1 MESTFEFLRFVQS
14 KDLSFWDVKR
24 LSFSFS
30 NLSKTYS
37 SVRLENI
44 LTPIK
49 NKIKKDEYNGK
60 LPIISKISFNDGKI
74 HLRDDFKTGMDL
86 YSLSLNDL
94 LISNIN
100 FHQGATA
107 INKIGDVVCSTHYQ
121 PYRIDF
127 FKVIPEYLILVLR
140 NKIFLEYVS
149 QQKTN
154 GIKTESNYNFIK
166 NLEIPLPSIEKQK
179 ELVAQYDALLNVAR
193 DKENQAD
200 TKEQSID
207 DYLMAELGIKENL
220 PSTSNSLFQIGEYK
234 VLSNWDI
241 KTLEK
246 NQNFLSSSK
255 YSTYKCSQI
264 LSINPSTVLPSDKN
278 TEISFIPME
287 NVSDAYGKVM
297 RLDKKNVTMA
307 KGYTKFKNGDLIW
320 AKITPCMQNGKS
332 AVVDNLL
339 NGYGC
344 GSTEFYVIR
353 NDKITEK
360 LNTNFLHLLLRMK
373 LVLNEAMKTFTGACG
388 QQRVPVGFIKELQIP
403 LPPLSIQ
410 HRILEEVT
418 FRKEQVKSLR
428 EESEKLR
435 LQAISDF
442 EKEVFN

>member
-24 LSFSFS
+24 LSFSLS

-37 SVRLENI
+37 SVKLGDI

-49 NKIKKDEYNGK
+49 NKIKKNEYNGQ

-121 PYRIDF
+121 PYSIDF

-166 NLEIPLPSIEKQK
+166 NLEIPLPSMEKQK
-179 ELVAQYDALLNVAR
+179 ELVAHYNALLNLAK
-193 DKENQAD
+193 DKENQAEQM
-200 TKEQSID
+200 EQSID
-207 DYLMAELGIKENL
+207 DYLIAELGIKDNL
-220 PSTSNSLFQIGEYK
+220 ISTNKNLFQTVEYK
-234 VLSNWDI
+234 NLSKWVLDASYSI
-241 KTLEK
+241 
-246 NQNFLSSSK
+246 SSK
-255 YSTYKCSQI
+255 YKIFSFDEVCSKITDGTHQTPEYVSQGITFLSAKDVTSQELSLKNVKYIPEYLHNQLKARCLPQKDDI
-264 LSINPSTVLPSDKN
+264 LLAKNGTTGVAALFTLDYEVSIYVSLALLRCNLQLILPKFLLYYINSKFAKEQFDKGLIGVGVPNLHLSVIKN
-278 TEISFIPME
+278 T
-287 NVSDAYGKVM
+287 
-297 RLDKKNVTMA
+297 L
-307 KGYTKFKNGDLIW
+307 
-320 AKITPCMQNGKS
+320 
-332 AVVDNLL
+332 
-339 NGYGC
+339 
-344 GSTEFYVIR
+344 
-353 NDKITEK
+353 
-360 LNTNFLHLLLRMK
+360 
-373 LVLNEAMKTFTGACG
+373 
-388 QQRVPVGFIKELQIP
+388 IP
-403 LPPLSIQ
+403 LPPLDVQNQIV
-410 HRILEEVT
+410 EEIT
-418 FRKEQVKSLR
+418 LRKEQIKNLR

-435 LQAISDF
+435 LQAISNF

>member
-166 NLEIPLPSIEKQK
+166 NLEIQLPSIEKQK
-179 ELVAQYDALLNVAR
+179 ELVAQYDALLNLAK

-200 TKEQSID
+200 AMEQSID

-220 PSTSNSLFQIGEYK
+220 PSTSNKLFQTVEYK
-234 VLSNWDI
+234 NLDKWGKITNSHNFATSFDVVPFSNIVTEGPFYGANVKGSNINNGCRYIRITDI
-241 KTLEK
+241 KDDGSLNNDIVYPETVDNRYLLQE
-246 NQNFLSSSK
+246 NDFLIARSGATVGK
-255 YSTYKCSQI
+255 TFLYKKS
-264 LSINPSTVLPSDKN
+264 
-278 TEISFIPME
+278 
-287 NVSDAYGKVM
+287 YGKCIFAGYLV
-297 RLDKKNVTMA
+297 RYRINSNVNPMYLLY
-307 KGYTKFKNGDLIW
+307 YTQASLYKQW
-320 AKITPCMQNGKS
+320 VKIT
-332 AVVDNLL
+332 
-339 NGYGC
+339 
-344 GSTEFYVIR
+344 
-353 NDKITEK
+353 
-360 LNTNFLHLLLRMK
+360 
-373 LVLNEAMKTFTGACG
+373 
-388 QQRVPVGFIKELQIP
+388 QRVAAQPNINGQEYLKFPFVF
-403 LPPLSIQ
+403 PPLDVQNQIVKE
-410 HRILEEVT
+410 IT
-418 FRKEQVKSLR
+418 FRKELIKSLR